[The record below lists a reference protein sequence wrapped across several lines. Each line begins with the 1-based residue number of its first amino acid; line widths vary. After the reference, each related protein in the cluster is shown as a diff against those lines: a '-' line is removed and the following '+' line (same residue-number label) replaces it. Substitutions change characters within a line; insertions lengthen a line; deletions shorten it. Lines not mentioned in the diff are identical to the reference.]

1 MNKFPKR
8 YVLPDG
14 SIYIVTLENVKSDWA
29 YTVAQ
34 FDDLT
39 EAQKQEQLDNFDEDH
54 AEQWMGDQWYGSEIV
69 TWGTDTGE
77 IDEEVRRAGLQALKR
92 SQDNEFASSLEVTP

>member
-14 SIYIVTLENVKSDWA
+14 SIYTVTLENVKSDWA

-39 EAQKQEQLDNFDEDH
+39 AEQKQEQLDNFDEDH
-54 AEQWMGDQWYGSEIV
+54 AEQWMGDQWCGSEIV

-92 SQDNEFASSLEVTP
+92 SRDIEFASSLEVTP

>member
-14 SIYIVTLENVKSDWA
+14 SIYLVTLENVKSDWA
-29 YTVAQ
+29 HTVAQ

-39 EAQKQEQLDNFDEDH
+39 DLEKQEQLDSFDEDH
-54 AEQWMGDQWYGSEIV
+54 AEQWMGDQWYGAEIV

-77 IDEEVRRAGLQALKR
+77 IDEEVRKEGLKALKR
-92 SQDNEFASSLEVTP
+92 SQDNEFASGLEVKP